1 MVFEDFRRPP
11 WSPGALRFV
20 HWPPGTKRMSPFTPW
35 DPLYSKSL
43 KQGIHQLLYLLS
55 FALSWTSLIG
65 EHIYHF
71 VRAES
76 KISSP
81 PKETQIFSRSNQVH
95 TSWSTLTCMIFFHVR
110 HGGGSFSFLSL
121 IGAAPAQLFACKY
134 IRRPFLM
141 GSSVKAALS
150 YFQTKTIDIVLT
162 KK

>member
-1 MVFEDFRRPP
+1 MIP
-11 WSPGALRFV
+11 WGLDISPL
-20 HWPPGTKRMSPFTPW
+20 TPW
-35 DPLYSKSL
+35 DQKDVPFYTLIQNH

-55 FALSWTSLIG
+55 FALSSLIG

-95 TSWSTLTCMIFFHVR
+95 TSSSTLTCMIFFQVR
-110 HGGGSFSFLSL
+110 HGGGSFSFLSS

-134 IRRPFLM
+134 IRRLFLNAW
-141 GSSVKAALS
+141 GNN
-150 YFQTKTIDIVLT
+150 YPGLT
-162 KK
+162 ETPKPLN

>member
-1 MVFEDFRRPP
+1 MIP
-11 WSPGALRFV
+11 WGLDISPL
-20 HWPPGTKRMSPFTPW
+20 TPW
-35 DPLYSKSL
+35 DQKDVPFYTLIQNH

-55 FALSWTSLIG
+55 FALSSLIG

-95 TSWSTLTCMIFFHVR
+95 ASSSTLTCMIFFQVR
-110 HGGGSFSFLSL
+110 RGGGSFSFLSS
-121 IGAAPAQLFACKY
+121 FACKY